1 MSDYFFFY
9 LEASIVCIAIL
20 GILLIHDRRHSTRQE
35 KQIWFVRAII
45 SDILYFISDI
55 GWAAIIG
62 GKIPPTRFPVVFFN
76 FTNYVLLSLMAYN
89 WFRYM
94 AAALN
99 LPKRNDPK
107 IRLRY
112 LIPMV
117 VSILAIIL
125 DYVISPGFW
134 VNEKGELGFWYYPMM
149 VAAPILYLLSAFVFA
164 MRKANRTKIREDR
177 EIYRLIGLYP
187 LTVIIFGLIQT
198 FVLNAPLFCFGC
210 TVMMMYFY
218 IQNMQTLVSV
228 DSLTRL
234 NNRGQIDRYMNQV
247 KYSEG
252 KKVHAI
258 MLDINN
264 FKKINDTY
272 GHAEGDRALI
282 LVASVLKESVPGDE
296 YSVFLGR
303 YGGDEFS
310 VFLQDNVKDGI
321 LDRLPEKVLERV
333 RETLRIRQQENRL
346 PYPLEITAGYD
357 ELRDRNDDLESCLA
371 RADQKLYLEKRRAGT
386 GR

>member
-1 MSDYFFFY
+1 MIDYFFFY
-9 LEASIVCIAIL
+9 LEASIVCILIL
-20 GILLIHDRRHSTRQE
+20 VILLIHDRRHSTRQE
-35 KQIWFVRAII
+35 KQIWFVRALI
-45 SDILYFISDI
+45 SDILYFLSDV

-62 GKIPPTRFPVVFFN
+62 GRIPQHRFPVVLFN
-76 FTNYVLLSLMAYN
+76 FLNYVLLSLMAYN

-99 LPKRNDPK
+99 LARRNDPK
-107 IRLRY
+107 VRIMS
-112 LIPMV
+112 LIPMLA
-117 VSILAIIL
+117 SILAIIIA
-125 DYVISPGFW
+125 YVISPGFW
-134 VNEKGELGFWYYPMM
+134 VDERGELSFWYYPMM
-149 VAAPILYLLSAFVFA
+149 VAAPILYLISAFSIA
-164 MRKANRTKIREDR
+164 MRKAHQTKVREER
-177 EIYRLIGLYP
+177 EIIRLIGLYP
-187 LTVIIFGLIQT
+187 LSVIVFGLIQT
-198 FVLNAPLFCFGC
+198 FVLNAPLFCFGI
-210 TVMMMYFY
+210 TIMMMYFY

-234 NNRGQIDRYMNQV
+234 NNRGQIDRYMDQV
-247 KYSEG
+247 KFSEG
-252 KKVHAI
+252 KKTYAI

-282 LVASVLKESVPGDE
+282 LVSSVLKESVPGSG

-310 VFLQDNVKDGI
+310 IFLQDVVKDG
-321 LDRLPEKVLERV
+321 LLEDLPEKVLARV
-333 RETLRIRQQENRL
+333 RERLQIRQQKDNL

-357 ELRDRNDDLESCLA
+357 ELQGREDDLGSCLA

>member
-9 LEASIVCIAIL
+9 LEASIVCIVIL

-45 SDILYFISDI
+45 SDILYFISDL

-62 GKIPPTRFPVVFFN
+62 GKVAPARFPVVFFN

-89 WFRYM
+89 WFRYT
-94 AAALN
+94 AAALS

-107 IRLRY
+107 TRLRC
-112 LIPMV
+112 LIPMA

-125 DYVISPGFW
+125 AYAISPGYW

-177 EIYRLIGLYP
+177 EICRLIGLYP
-187 LTVIIFGLIQT
+187 LTVIAFGLIQT

-258 MLDINN
+258 MLDINS

-310 VFLQDNVKDGI
+310 IFLQDNVKDGI
-321 LDRLPEKVLERV
+321 LERLPEKVLERV
-333 RETLRIRQQENRL
+333 RETLRIRQRENRL